1 MAECA
6 AALHGFAE
14 VTVRSMTCTFTAA
27 RHREDGIL
35 VKLEVSLEE
44 FLGFCLGGLM
54 RFDDLSIFGVN
65 FVET

>member
-14 VTVRSMTCTFTAA
+14 VTVGSMTCAFTTA

-44 FLGFCLGGLM
+44 FLGFCLGTLM
-54 RFDDLSIFGVN
+54 RSDGLGIF
-65 FVET
+65 E